1 MDFFLSMNNEQL
13 LVFLILSILVIVN
26 LRISIIEIV
35 KCISKEKHKKGETIQ
50 NEYYKEDIS
59 S

>member
-13 LVFLILSILVIVN
+13 LVFLILSILVIIN

-35 KCISKEKHKKGETIQ
+35 KCISKEKHKKEETIQ
-50 NEYYKEDIS
+50 NE
-59 S
+59 

>member
-13 LVFLILSILVIVN
+13 LVFLILSILVIIN

-35 KCISKEKHKKGETIQ
+35 KCISKEKHKKGGTIQ
-50 NEYYKEDIS
+50 NE
-59 S
+59 